1 LLTHQNTVRGRQGLL
16 NSPPFFDYLP
26 KRQEMTFSPLR
37 RQAKSDRKPSSSIVG
52 LLFKVLF
59 LLPMLF
65 ECTDGQS
72 IPAMTVACAATQW
85 IYLVLETDKERAVTV
100 TGSSFS
106 SSITP
111 VTFVGLEYSVAYATT
126 ST

>member
-1 LLTHQNTVRGRQGLL
+1 
-16 NSPPFFDYLP
+16 
-26 KRQEMTFSPLR
+26 
-37 RQAKSDRKPSSSIVG
+37 
-52 LLFKVLF
+52 
-59 LLPMLF
+59 
-65 ECTDGQS
+65 
-72 IPAMTVACAATQW
+72 MTVACAATQW

-126 ST
+126 STKATFTVKANDAAPAASEVYINCNGIRMTFYIKVVTTANCCSGAVLD